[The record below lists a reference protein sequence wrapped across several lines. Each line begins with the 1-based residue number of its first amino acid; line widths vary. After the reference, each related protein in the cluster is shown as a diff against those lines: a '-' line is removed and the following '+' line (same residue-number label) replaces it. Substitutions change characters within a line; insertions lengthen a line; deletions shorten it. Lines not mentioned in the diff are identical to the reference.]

1 MKSLTRGSVVL
12 VLFALVF
19 GAFYFQTPTANAI
32 TIANNS
38 KEYLQQEKQE
48 KQEKQD
54 KPEKR
59 DKQDKQDNKQINK
72 PTNTQEISTEINNSP
87 EAAPFSGG
95 EKTTTRSF
103 TATAYCLKG
112 RTASGGSVRRG
123 VVAADPRVLPL
134 GTRISMDAGSYS
146 GDYLVADTGGAVRG
160 RKLDIWVAS
169 CSEARRFGRKSVKI
183 RVKGR

>member
-12 VLFALVF
+12 VLFALIF

-54 KPEKR
+54 K
-59 DKQDKQDNKQINK
+59 QDNKQINK
-72 PTNTQEISTEINNSP
+72 PSNTQEISTEIKDSP
-87 EAAPFSGG
+87 ESTPSSGG
-95 EKTTTRSF
+95 EKTATQSF

-112 RTASGGSVRRG
+112 RTASGSGVRRG

-134 GTRISMDAGSYS
+134 GTRISMNAGSYS
-146 GDYLVADTGGAVRG
+146 GDYLVADTGGSVKG
-160 RKLDIWVAS
+160 RKLDVWVAS
-169 CSEARRFGRKSVKI
+169 CSEAKRFGRKSVKI